1 MSPKGDQPAAGS
13 RPIGVGVVTGRGD
26 RDGNNSKE
34 VAMRPIRTIA
44 PLALGLVALAVAGC
58 QSRPDQSTAP
68 VPAPIERAAPA
79 PTPPAVQARPPA
91 TAAPKPKPVP
101 GSETVVGRWP
111 ARTLGYARM
120 LQNGADAGHRPWLLS
135 PEQVALAFAR
145 AEMDF
150 LDPVTRR
157 IAPATYDVG
166 QRNSE
171 WAATLHLAQ
180 PVRQGAGGIWVVTRI
195 ASPEGSY

>member
-1 MSPKGDQPAAGS
+1 VIVMA
-13 RPIGVGVVTGRGD
+13 TTT
-26 RDGNNSKE
+26 KE
-34 VAMRPIRTIA
+34 VAMRPIRTIV

-58 QSRPDQSTAP
+58 QSRPDQPPAP
-68 VPAPIERAAPA
+68 IPTPIERAAPA
-79 PTPPAVQARPPA
+79 TTAPAGKASPPTRPPVS
-91 TAAPKPKPVP
+91 TTPKPVP
-101 GSETVVGRWP
+101 GPETVVGRWP
-111 ARTLGYARM
+111 ARTLGYART
-120 LQNGADAGHRPWLLS
+120 LQDGADTGHRPWLVS

-145 AEMDF
+145 AEMHF

-166 QRNSE
+166 PRNSE
-171 WAATLHLAQ
+171 WAATLHMAQ

>member
-1 MSPKGDQPAAGS
+1 
-13 RPIGVGVVTGRGD
+13 
-26 RDGNNSKE
+26 
-34 VAMRPIRTIA
+34 MRSIRTIA
-44 PLALGLVALAVAGC
+44 PLALGLDAIAVAGC
-58 QSRPDQSTAP
+58 QSQPDQPTAP
-68 VPAPIERAAPA
+68 VPTQAERAAPA
-79 PTPPAVQARPPA
+79 TTAPAGQASPPARPPVS
-91 TAAPKPKPVP
+91 TSPKPKPVP
-101 GSETVVGRWP
+101 GPETVVGRWP
-111 ARTLGYARM
+111 ARTLGYART
-120 LQNGADAGHRPWLLS
+120 LQDGADAGRRPWLLS